1 MANGLLDEASVVA
14 RILDHIDRKTT
25 DLCDTTW
32 REPVANYRSPE
43 RFRREIE
50 RVLRRTP
57 TPFCPS
63 AALRESGSYIARE
76 AAGTPLLAVRGADGV
91 VRVFRNA
98 CRHRGM
104 QVAEGTG
111 CARAFVCRYH
121 GWSYGM
127 DGKLLGVPHAHGF
140 PGLDRAMNG
149 LVPVAAQERHG
160 MIFVKQDGAIA
171 EDEVDLPL
179 DPLGPELE
187 VFDSFESEVA
197 ANWKVLAE
205 GFLEGYHI
213 QSTHR
218 TTFYPI
224 QYDNLN
230 VVESF
235 GRNSRIS
242 FPYKRIEKMRA
253 LPPSERRTA
262 GMLTHVYHLFPNVM
276 VATFPTNT
284 QMIVLEPLAIDRT
297 RLLNWT
303 LWDRNNGEYDEAAVA
318 AGRDFAQT
326 GVAED
331 REMVAAI
338 QRGLASGANEFFQY
352 GLFEGAISQF
362 HRTLHKA
369 LDDGEHNPG

>member
-1 MANGLLDEASVVA
+1 MANELLDETSVVA
-14 RILDHIDRKTT
+14 RIFDHIDRKTT
-25 DLCDTTW
+25 DTSATTW
-32 REPVANYRSPE
+32 REPVANYLSHE
-43 RFRREIE
+43 RFRREME
-50 RVLRRTP
+50 LVFRRTP

-63 AALRESGSYIARE
+63 AALREAGSYLARE

-91 VRVFRNA
+91 ARVFRNA

-104 QVAEGTG
+104 TVADGSG

-127 DGKLLGVPHAHGF
+127 DGKLLGVPHAYGF
-140 PGLDRAMNG
+140 PDLDRATNG

-160 MIFVKQDGAIA
+160 MVFVNQDAPIA
-171 EDEVDLPL
+171 EGDIDLPL

-187 VFDSFESEVA
+187 VFDSFENEVA

-230 VVESF
+230 VIESF
-235 GRNSRIS
+235 GRNSRVT
-242 FPYKRIEKMRA
+242 FPYKRIEKLRSLPRA
-253 LPPSERRTA
+253 EWRTD

-303 LWDRNNGEYDEAAVA
+303 LWNRNGGEHDEAAVA

-331 REMVAAI
+331 RAMVAAI

-352 GLFEGAISQF
+352 GLFEGAIGHF
-362 HRTLHKA
+362 HRTLHKI
-369 LDDGEHNPG
+369 LDGAS

>member
-1 MANGLLDEASVVA
+1 MVFVNQDA
-14 RILDHIDRKTT
+14 T
-25 DLCDTTW
+25 
-32 REPVANYRSPE
+32 
-43 RFRREIE
+43 
-50 RVLRRTP
+50 
-57 TPFCPS
+57 
-63 AALRESGSYIARE
+63 IAQ
-76 AAGTPLLAVRGADGV
+76 GD
-91 VRVFRNA
+91 
-98 CRHRGM
+98 
-104 QVAEGTG
+104 
-111 CARAFVCRYH
+111 
-121 GWSYGM
+121 
-127 DGKLLGVPHAHGF
+127 
-140 PGLDRAMNG
+140 
-149 LVPVAAQERHG
+149 
-160 MIFVKQDGAIA
+160 I
-171 EDEVDLPL
+171 DLPL

-187 VFDSFESEVA
+187 VFDAFENEVA

-218 TTFYPI
+218 NTFYPI

-242 FPYKRIEKMRA
+242 FPYRRIEKMRA
-253 LPPSERRTA
+253 VPPSQRRTA

-352 GLFEGAISQF
+352 GLFEGAISHF
-362 HRTLHKA
+362 HRNLHQA
-369 LDDGEHNPG
+369 LDGAGR

>member
-1 MANGLLDEASVVA
+1 MVFVNQD
-14 RILDHIDRKTT
+14 
-25 DLCDTTW
+25 
-32 REPVANYRSPE
+32 
-43 RFRREIE
+43 
-50 RVLRRTP
+50 
-57 TPFCPS
+57 
-63 AALRESGSYIARE
+63 AAI
-76 AAGTPLLAVRGADGV
+76 ADG
-91 VRVFRNA
+91 
-98 CRHRGM
+98 
-104 QVAEGTG
+104 
-111 CARAFVCRYH
+111 
-121 GWSYGM
+121 
-127 DGKLLGVPHAHGF
+127 D
-140 PGLDRAMNG
+140 
-149 LVPVAAQERHG
+149 
-160 MIFVKQDGAIA
+160 I
-171 EDEVDLPL
+171 DLPL

-187 VFDSFESEVA
+187 IFDTFEQEVA

-242 FPYKRIEKMRA
+242 FPYKRIEKMRG
-253 LPPSERRTA
+253 LPRVQWRTA
-262 GMLTHVYHLFPNVM
+262 GMLTHVYHLFPNAM

-297 RLLNWT
+297 KLLNWT
-303 LWDRNNGEYDEAAVA
+303 LWDKAGEHDAAAVA
-318 AGRDFAQT
+318 QGRDFAQT

-362 HRTLHKA
+362 HRNLHQI
-369 LDDGEHNPG
+369 LDGAS